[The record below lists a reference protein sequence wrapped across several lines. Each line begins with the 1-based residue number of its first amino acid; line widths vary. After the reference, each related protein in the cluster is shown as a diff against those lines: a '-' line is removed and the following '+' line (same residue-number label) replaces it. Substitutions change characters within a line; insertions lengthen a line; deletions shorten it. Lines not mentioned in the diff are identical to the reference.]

1 MLDLELQRMNRPLEI
16 NARFRGYIAG
26 EGKGRNAIDSENK
39 SDHALVLAV
48 KGVYMPSGSV

>member
-1 MLDLELQRMNRPLEI
+1 MNRPLGI

-26 EGKGRNAIDSENK
+26 EGKGRNAIDSESK